1 MWAKSLG
8 GVVGLFSSLPIL
20 SQRMA
25 LVVAASWSETLG
37 VDFKGLRRE
46 CGENLIYSGCEVR
59 GQLVLG

>member
-46 CGENLIYSGCEVR
+46 CGENLI
-59 GQLVLG
+59 